1 MHLYINLRAFLGG
14 SVVKNLPAMKETQ
27 VQSPG
32 QEDPLEQPTPVF
44 LPRKF
49 RGQRS
54 LVGFSPW
61 GRKRVRHGLATKQPQ
76 CSHLSSLGEEG
87 CNINKSGNFGN
98 YCIIVMYFP
107 QVLDGGGHWCVVEY
121 WRVFLLPLIRIALCI
136 YFHKAIG
143 ASMFDNYKLY
153 ISAQFSLSVVSD
165 SLPPHRLWPTRLLCP
180 WSFPSKDTGMGCH
193 FLLQGIFPTPIS
205 NSCLLHCWQ
214 ILYQLSYKESST
226 T

>member
-87 CNINKSGNFGN
+87 CNINKSSNFGN

-107 QVLDGGGHWCVVEY
+107 QVLDGWG
-121 WRVFLLPLIRIALCI
+121 PLVC
-136 YFHKAIG
+136 
-143 ASMFDNYKLY
+143 
-153 ISAQFSLSVVSD
+153 
-165 SLPPHRLWPTRLLCP
+165 C
-180 WSFPSKDTGMGCH
+180 
-193 FLLQGIFPTPIS
+193 
-205 NSCLLHCWQ
+205 
-214 ILYQLSYKESST
+214 
-226 T
+226 